1 MKRMVSLILALV
13 MALSLCACGSS
24 GGIPSDTE
32 NTENI
37 GNTDGA
43 AENVALSATFAE
55 LAEGGLV
62 VLDDEVCKIT
72 ITEAHSG
79 WRDWAGER
87 VGDKYINVIN
97 ERKDGF
103 TLMVTVE
110 NKLTDRSI
118 GFEPDCAAVNKLS
131 ASTTVFYENEYIEG
145 EEGDSLLNPFETFRF
160 AEEVAAGT
168 TASFEVVVSPYN
180 TAVDGSKKMISP
192 MLSVDDVTQLTVL
205 FEIWMKTDEDKNSVH
220 RSKPFTLYVESQEV
234 ATAFERAKQDSDIVL
249 IDNEDVTVTA
259 VADYPCD
266 FMLLFIENK
275 VDDLFSQYVFLNQL
289 FNDSIAADES
299 AGTYCNMSDGT
310 CAYLEVYPHPQ
321 ISGMLVNSSTI
332 TSWEATLSYYSN
344 GHRNELPIA
353 LTSTQ
358 ILSLWGNIYI
368 YW

>member
-266 FMLLFIENK
+266 NMLLFIENK
-275 VDDLFSQYVFLNQL
+275 ADDLSRQYLFDNQL
-289 FNDSIAADES
+289 FNGSLTPNETTAI
-299 AGTYCNMSDGT
+299 YRNMTGGT
-310 CAYLEVYPHPQ
+310 CAYCE
-321 ISGMLVNSSTI
+321 ISPMISFGMLVNSSTI
-332 TSWEATLSYYSN
+332 TSWEATLSYYSD